1 MYIGVRD
8 NGPRI
13 SEDKKPLL
21 LQRCV
26 KLSNKPTT
34 GESSTGLGLSI
45 TKQLVEMIHG
55 DITCE
60 SVFGQDSTF
69 SVILPKKIDA
79 ENG

>member
-1 MYIGVRD
+1 
-8 NGPRI
+8 
-13 SEDKKPLL
+13 
-21 LQRCV
+21 
-26 KLSNKPTT
+26 
-34 GESSTGLGLSI
+34 LSI